1 MDRSYGEGRSW
12 RDNTCFEGD
21 HWSTVAQWKRM
32 SDTPAQQFSN
42 AILGN
47 DFSIVEKYVENK
59 GNLEILFGLWIK

>member
-1 MDRSYGEGRSW
+1 
-12 RDNTCFEGD
+12 
-21 HWSTVAQWKRM
+21 M

-59 GNLEILFGLWIK
+59 GNLEILFGLWIKQKNTKQVNLNYKAFIMVQYGVETTEV

>member
-1 MDRSYGEGRSW
+1 MGKGV
-12 RDNTCFEGD
+12 RDVITPAAKE
-21 HWSTVAQWKRM
+21 TTEVAQWKRM

>member
-21 HWSTVAQWKRM
+21 HWSSPVKKNERHAC
-32 SDTPAQQFSN
+32 PAAVSN

>member
-1 MDRSYGEGRSW
+1 MGKGV
-12 RDNTCFEGD
+12 RDVATPAARE
-21 HWSTVAQWKRM
+21 TTEVAQWKRM

-59 GNLEILFGLWIK
+59 GNLEILFGLRMK